1 MSSNDDTTDPTD
13 RLERALERIAAA
25 ARPLSTAAPA
35 GHIAA
40 ALAPRLDGLIA
51 RLLSQLHPEDDG
63 S

>member
-25 ARPLSTAAPA
+25 ARPLSTAPA

-51 RLLSQLHPEDDG
+51 RLRSQLHPEDDG